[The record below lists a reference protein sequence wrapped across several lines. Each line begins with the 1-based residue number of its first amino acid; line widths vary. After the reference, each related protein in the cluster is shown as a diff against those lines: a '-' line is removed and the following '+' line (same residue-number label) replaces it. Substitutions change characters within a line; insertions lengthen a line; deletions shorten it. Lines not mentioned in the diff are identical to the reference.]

1 MSSISWIKTPF
12 WLRPIFLLSK
22 KEDLAQKLNIDIA
35 GIEQLLLAPRNLS
48 FDGLLQWFQL
58 AYICPFDA
66 GKDLLSVDCI
76 VSHTVLEHI
85 PEHVLRKIFR
95 DTRSLCGQAA
105 FIRTG

>member
-1 MSSISWIKTPF
+1 
-12 WLRPIFLLSK
+12 LVAADFLLSK

-66 GKDLLSVDCI
+66 GKDDGPGHRGRRLYRIYSGK
-76 VSHTVLEHI
+76 
-85 PEHVLRKIFR
+85 R
-95 DTRSLCGQAA
+95 Q
-105 FIRTG
+105 